1 MLTNFKRIIKSG
13 WISLRRDGE
22 LALAT
27 VFILVIA
34 ISVVTSL
41 FLSKEMSQFLIY
53 NLQEK
58 VDVSVYFKESATEE
72 EILDLKDELAKM
84 EEIKEIDYVS
94 EEQAYQN
101 FVSKH
106 ESEQIIME
114 SLEAIG
120 ENPFLASLSIKA
132 WKTSQYGT
140 ISSFLEH
147 PSFEN
152 LIEKVDYYQRKPII
166 ERIFSL
172 TGIINKAGIFLS
184 VLLVIAAILVA
195 FNTIKLAIYN
205 SREEIKIQRLVGAS
219 NWFIRGPFLI
229 QGTIAG
235 IFAALIGLAVFS
247 LVCWLLSPK
256 IEFFFPGLNLFGIFT
271 NNLGLIFLIQLATG
285 LGLGII
291 SSTIAI
297 RKYLRV

>member
-1 MLTNFKRIIKSG
+1 
-13 WISLRRDGE
+13 
-22 LALAT
+22 
-27 VFILVIA
+27 
-34 ISVVTSL
+34 
-41 FLSKEMSQFLIY
+41 
-53 NLQEK
+53 
-58 VDVSVYFKESATEE
+58 
-72 EILDLKDELAKM
+72 
-84 EEIKEIDYVS
+84 
-94 EEQAYQN
+94 
-101 FVSKH
+101 
-106 ESEQIIME
+106 
-114 SLEAIG
+114 
-120 ENPFLASLSIKA
+120 
-132 WKTSQYGT
+132 
-140 ISSFLEH
+140 
-147 PSFEN
+147 
-152 LIEKVDYYQRKPII
+152 
-166 ERIFSL
+166 
-172 TGIINKAGIFLS
+172 